1 MSETKPK
8 RTTQPR
14 DDHTH
19 WICGRVLAEGSRC
32 QAKMELKDDVCS
44 ECRSPRGRT
53 CNAVNESGE
62 TLGSWIDKEGGKDVW
77 LYLVVSNGNK

>member
-1 MSETKPK
+1 
-8 RTTQPR
+8 
-14 DDHTH
+14 
-19 WICGRVLAEGSRC
+19 
-32 QAKMELKDDVCS
+32 MELKDDVCS